1 MNVPIRRLPT
11 LPAARPALAAA
22 LVAAIPLV
30 FPAGLRAQSAEA
42 TIRYGDPVRLPVAEE
57 IALARSAAPAAVSAD
72 ATVLVLEERGTRW
85 VTAVEGTN
93 GSTCYV
99 DRTWEGSLEPMC
111 FDPEGSRTTLKI
123 QVARSEMGLA
133 GASEAE
139 IDGAIEEGLAAGR
152 LRHPSRPA
160 MAYMLSSAQVLYN
173 DEGKRVGAW
182 KPHLMLYWPGLT
194 KADIGGVGEGPLV
207 GPSVIMIDEG
217 TDDAM
222 LIIVQPE
229 FVEPAAVVAAAE

>member
-1 MNVPIRRLPT
+1 MNVPIRRHST
-11 LPAARPALAAA
+11 RSVFAAA

-30 FPAGLRAQSAEA
+30 FPAGLLAQSAETA
-42 TIRYGDPVRLPVAEE
+42 IRYGDPVRLPLAEE

-72 ATVLVLEERGTRW
+72 ATVLVLEDGGTRW

-99 DRTWEGSLEPMC
+99 DRTWEGSVEPIC
-111 FDPEGSRTTLKI
+111 FDPEGSRTTLQI
-123 QVARSEMGLA
+123 HLARSQMGLA
-133 GASEAE
+133 GASGAE
-139 IDGAIEEGLAAGR
+139 IDRAIEEALAAGR

-160 MAYMLSSAQVLYN
+160 MSYMLSSGQVLYN

-194 KADIGGVGEGPLV
+194 KADVGGSGDGPLV
-207 GPSVIMIDEG
+207 GSSVIVYDEG